1 MNRTEYMQLL
11 EIALKDI
18 PQSEKEEAI
27 QYYNN
32 YFDDAGE
39 ENEQEV
45 ISALGSP
52 AKLAES
58 IINEFSAGESR
69 FENYRGGMGQN
80 VSQDAYVGN
89 KSPKKEKMNGWVI
102 ALIIFLTVLA
112 SPLLLALAATV
123 FGVLVGV
130 LGAIFGIV
138 VAIFAVVL
146 ALGCVAVAC
155 IVAAISLGLISPFT
169 AVALV
174 GIGIATI
181 GVCIFLVM
189 AIVWV
194 FDVAIPGI
202 FKGIGW
208 LFKKIFSG
216 KGGKQ

>member
-1 MNRTEYMQLL
+1 MNRKEYMQLV

-27 QYYNN
+27 QYYND

-39 ENEQEV
+39 ENEQQV
-45 ISALGSP
+45 ISSLGSP

-58 IINEFSAGESR
+58 IIKEFSTGESR
-69 FENYRGGMGQN
+69 FESNRGNMGQN
-80 VSQDAYVGN
+80 TTQNTYTEN
-89 KSPKKEKMNGWVI
+89 SPKKEKMSGWII

-130 LGAIFGIV
+130 FGAIFGIV

-181 GVCIFLVM
+181 GICIFLVM
-189 AIVWV
+189 AIVWL
-194 FDVAIPGI
+194 FGVAIPGLI
-202 FKGIGW
+202 KGIGW
-208 LFKKIFSG
+208 VFKKIFSR